1 MASMTGWT
9 KKPMGNR
16 DRYER
21 TSGGFEVIKADDGRW
36 LAYRDGKLVPGDRK
50 THTLAMS
57 LCEQVVETERRAAAR
72 AKAEGLPPEPQISIA
87 VYPTRYGTEGVRVTF
102 DWPEGRLENANAL
115 REQMTRT
122 LADIYAAAAEMD
134 GCPSL
139 GQPEIDG
146 LNLMGGNRLR
156 AVMRFETDGGTPA
169 EAETLSD
176 IIHDAV
182 SAPGSEG

>member
-1 MASMTGWT
+1 MTTNAS
-9 KKPMGNR
+9 
-16 DRYER
+16 
-21 TSGGFEVIKADDGRW
+21 
-36 LAYRDGKLVPGDRK
+36 
-50 THTLAMS
+50 
-57 LCEQVVETERRAAAR
+57 RAAAE
-72 AKAEGLPPEPQISIA
+72 AKARGEAAEPTITIA

-115 REQMTRT
+115 RAQMART
-122 LADIYAAAAEMD
+122 LADIYEAASCMD

-146 LNLMGGNRLR
+146 LNLMGGDRLR
-156 AVMRFETDGGTPA
+156 ATMRFETDGGTPA

-182 SAPGSEG
+182 PAPQ